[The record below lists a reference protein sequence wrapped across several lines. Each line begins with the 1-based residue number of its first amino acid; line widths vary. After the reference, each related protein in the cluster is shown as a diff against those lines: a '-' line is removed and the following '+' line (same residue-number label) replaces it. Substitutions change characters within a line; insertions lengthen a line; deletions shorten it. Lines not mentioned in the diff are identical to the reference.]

1 MTLSVSRV
9 VNVSVS
15 LSPQAAQKRGFGT
28 LCILGDSGVLNDSET
43 LRFYN
48 GADEVAT
55 DFGVDAPEYL
65 AATCYFSQS
74 PKPKEL
80 CVAQWRNAPTPAAL
94 MGGTPSQISELQI
107 SGAGFKITIDS
118 EVIDVTDLDTSKAV
132 SVENVASLIT
142 AKLGGKGACTVVD
155 GRFVITSAKPGSASK
170 ITVASVPSSGTDMSS
185 LLALTEETGAK
196 VVAGKDDTETVT
208 DALSRLLL
216 ERGRDFYGLVLA
228 TTQKV
233 EDNAIIAIAQQI
245 EASDDAHVF
254 GVTLT
259 DEALKNTAYSEEAE
273 DVASK
278 LKRGEFSRTAVFY
291 ADFAQGDSAYRVNPY
306 FAASAFGR
314 MFSVNFEG
322 SKTTLTL
329 KFKKAPTIQPSNLNV
344 TEVKNLEDR
353 NINVYATYANGTTII
368 EQGVMASGQFADER
382 HGLDWLQDAVQTA
395 VFNCLYQS
403 KTKIP
408 QTRDGVAM
416 IQASIENIL
425 AQGVANGLIAP
436 GKWTSDAFGNL
447 ETGDYL
453 PSGYYVYAND
463 LDEQD
468 QADREAR
475 KCPPLQCAVKL
486 AGAIHSVDIT
496 LNINR

>member
-1 MTLSVSRV
+1 MTLSTTRV
-9 VNVSVS
+9 VNVAIS

-28 LCILGDSGVLNDSET
+28 LCLLGDSAVLNDSEI
-43 LRFYN
+43 LRVYN
-48 GADEVAT
+48 GADEVAS

-80 CVAQWRNAPTPAAL
+80 AVARWRNAPTSAAL
-94 MGGTPSQISELQI
+94 IGGTPSALSALK
-107 SGAGFKITIDS
+107 AAKCGFKITIDG
-118 EVIDVTDLDTSKAV
+118 EQLDINDLNTEAAAT
-132 SVENVASLIT
+132 VENVASLIT
-142 AKLGGKGACTVVD
+142 AKLGGKGTCSVVS
-155 GRFVITSAKPGSASK
+155 GKFVITSAKSGKASK
-170 ITVASVPSSGTDMSS
+170 ITVASAPTEGTDISA
-185 LLALTEETGAK
+185 ALGLTAAKGA
-196 VVAGKDDTETVT
+196 VVADGKDETETVK
-208 DALSRLLL
+208 DAISRLLL

-228 TTQKV
+228 TTQNV
-233 EDNAIIAIAQQI
+233 EDDDILSIAQQI
-245 EASDDAHVF
+245 ESSDDAHIF

-259 DEALKNTAYSEEAE
+259 DAALKKTAYDEDQM
-273 DVASK
+273 DVAAK
-278 LKRGEFSRTAVFY
+278 LKRGEYSRTAVFY
-291 ADFAQGDSAYRVNPY
+291 ADYVAGDAAYRVNRY
-306 FAASAFGR
+306 FAASALGR

-329 KFKKAPTIQPSNLNV
+329 KFKKAPTIQPSNLNA

-395 VFNCLYQS
+395 VFNTLYQS
-403 KTKIP
+403 KTKVP
-408 QTRDGVAM
+408 QTKDGVAM
-416 IQASIENIL
+416 IQAAIENIL
-425 AQGVANGLIAP
+425 AQGVTNGLIAP
-436 GKWTSDAFGNL
+436 GKWTSDSFGDL
-447 ETGDYL
+447 TTGDYL
-453 PSGYYVYAND
+453 PTGYYVYATD
-463 LDEQD
+463 LDDQD

-475 KCPPLQCAVKL
+475 KCPPFQCAIKL